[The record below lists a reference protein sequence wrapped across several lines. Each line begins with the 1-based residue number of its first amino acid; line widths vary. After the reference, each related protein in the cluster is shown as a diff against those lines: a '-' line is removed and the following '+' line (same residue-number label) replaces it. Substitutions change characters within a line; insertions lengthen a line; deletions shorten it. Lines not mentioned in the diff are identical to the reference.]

1 MHAVEP
7 FLPDLLRGSSE
18 VVRSVGDTVLNL
30 IAFAVVA
37 LAMRFIDV
45 LLLARDDVVCA
56 KIAFDVHSFC
66 V

>member
-1 MHAVEP
+1 MHAIEP
-7 FLPDLLRGSSE
+7 FLPDLIGGSSD

-37 LAMRFIDV
+37 FAMRFIDV

-56 KIAFDVHSFC
+56 KIAF
-66 V
+66 